1 MAYAN
6 LELRYKLFTSQW
18 YLLSGDVGLLA
29 FDDVGRVWVKDE
41 SSHQW
46 HNGLGGGIYFVPFNM
61 MIISATIAF
70 SNENNLVNVST
81 GAKVNISF

>member
-1 MAYAN
+1 MG
-6 LELRYKLFTSQW
+6 E
-18 YLLSGDVGLLA
+18 
-29 FDDVGRVWVKDE
+29 DE

-70 SNENNLVNVST
+70 SKENNLVNVST